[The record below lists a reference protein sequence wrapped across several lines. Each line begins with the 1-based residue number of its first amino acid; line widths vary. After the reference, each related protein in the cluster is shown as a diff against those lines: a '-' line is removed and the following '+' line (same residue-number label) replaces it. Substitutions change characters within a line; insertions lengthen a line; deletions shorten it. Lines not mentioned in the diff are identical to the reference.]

1 MLNRV
6 KPRYVHC
13 ILSFFHYFSSQ
24 YIHSIIFVITD
35 IWNRI
40 WLTLKTKFLTTNTT
54 LSEHAHIYCNIVQ
67 VLKYYTP
74 IA

>member
-13 ILSFFHYFSSQ
+13 ILSFFHYFNSSQ

-35 IWNRI
+35 I
-40 WLTLKTKFLTTNTT
+40 
-54 LSEHAHIYCNIVQ
+54 
-67 VLKYYTP
+67 
-74 IA
+74 

>member
-24 YIHSIIFVITD
+24 YIRSIIFVITD
-35 IWNRI
+35 I
-40 WLTLKTKFLTTNTT
+40 
-54 LSEHAHIYCNIVQ
+54 
-67 VLKYYTP
+67 
-74 IA
+74 